1 MKRTNV
7 IVDEELLE
15 EARRVTGEKTYS
27 GAINTA
33 LEEYVRRNEYR
44 ALLREMQARAG
55 EHFFW
60 PGYLEQ
66 IRPNAYSTVKRERAA
81 AHEKRAPRATRRAR
95 GSR

>member
-7 IVDEELLE
+7 ILDEQLLE
-15 EARRVTGEKTYS
+15 EARRATGEKTYS
-27 GAINTA
+27 GAINAA

-60 PGYLEQ
+60 SGYLEE
-66 IRPNAYSTVKRERAA
+66 IRPNAYTTVKRERTA
-81 AHEKRAPRATRRAR
+81 AHEKRAPRVQRRR
-95 GSR
+95 RDPR